1 MEQYSI
7 KEVENLSGIKAHTL
21 RIWEKRYAI
30 AVPSRS
36 DTNIRYYS
44 ADELKKIISVS
55 ILNKNGYK
63 ISRIAKLSPEELAEI
78 IQDLNTN
85 SSSEDFIDQMV
96 ICLVNL
102 NEIEFTTTLSR
113 IILKIGFEETV
124 TTVLYPFLDRIGV
137 LWVTKKINP
146 AQEHFISNLIRQKII
161 VAIDALPISNEGK
174 SFLFYLR
181 EDELHEIGLLF
192 LVYLVKKKGFKTY
205 YLGQSVPIDDVVTT
219 CNIHRP
225 DYLITSIIN
234 PSSSQSILQHFTKLQ
249 FEFPSEILITGRQT
263 ENMDAQSLPGNCHL
277 LPTSDSFRSFLE
289 SV

>member
-161 VAIDALPISNEGK
+161 VAIDALPLRNEGK